1 MDVTVADSANQ
12 QRERQF
18 VAAVCASLSHEI
30 KNCLAIINEN
40 AGLMGDLA
48 TLATQGRPVDP
59 ERHTRIA
66 QVVKKH
72 VRRADQ
78 LVRQLNQFA
87 HSGDVAS
94 RELDLA
100 EAIHFAV
107 TLFERTAQKAGR
119 RLKTAC
125 AEGVMVETGPL
136 GLLQLLWGLFS
147 AAVAGTVATGAADEE
162 VWVAAR
168 AAAGLAQVC
177 IKAPDSEGT
186 PPLLS
191 DALFELARFL
201 GGELKQSAAEG
212 ITLNLPLK
220 GTDGSPA

>member
-1 MDVTVADSANQ
+1 VTTTDSTSSQ

-48 TLATQGRPVDP
+48 MLATQGRPVDP

-66 QVVKKH
+66 QAVKKH

-78 LVRQLNQFA
+78 LVRHLNQFA

-100 EAIHFAV
+100 DTICFAV
-107 TLFERTAQKAGR
+107 TLFERSALKVGR
-119 RLKTAC
+119 RLTTAC
-125 AEGVMVETGPL
+125 GEGLMVETAPL

-147 AAVAGTVATGAADEE
+147 AAVAGAVDEQVLVEATAH
-162 VWVAAR
+162 
-168 AAAGLAQVC
+168 AGLAQVS
-177 IKAPDSEGT
+177 IKTSDSEGT

-191 DALFELARFL
+191 ESLFELARSL
-201 GGELKQSAAEG
+201 GGELKQSAAAG
-212 ITLNLPLK
+212 ISLALPLM
-220 GTDGSPA
+220 SVA

>member
-1 MDVTVADSANQ
+1 MTPTDTSNQ

-18 VAAVCASLSHEI
+18 VAAVCASISHEI

-40 AGLMGDLA
+40 AGLMEDLA
-48 TLATQGRPVDP
+48 MLAAQGRPVDP

-78 LVRQLNQFA
+78 LVRNLNRFA

-94 RELDLA
+94 REIDLA
-100 EAIHFAV
+100 DTIHFAV
-107 TLFERTAQKAGR
+107 TLFDRTAQKTGR
-119 RLKTAC
+119 RLTAVC
-125 AEGVMVETGPL
+125 EEGVTVETAPL

-147 AAVAGTVATGAADEE
+147 AASSGAGSEE
-162 VWVAAR
+162 LPVETR
-168 AAAGLAQVC
+168 AAAGRAQVR
-177 IKAPDSEGT
+177 IPALAEVEAPPSLADV
-186 PPLLS
+186 LY
-191 DALFELARFL
+191 ELAGTL

-212 ITLNLPLK
+212 IVLDLPLK
-220 GTDGSPA
+220 DIGESPALA